1 MDNFPI
7 YLNMTEFHLDPRE
20 IELAYRISETSRINA
35 FEEQYEWMTH
45 YHQELKH
52 MYKLLQNNLQE
63 NNIRIDF
70 SFDEFRNYVYENTER
85 HYNVKTYK
93 KARLLI

>member
-1 MDNFPI
+1 MA
-7 YLNMTEFHLDPRE
+7 EFHLDPRE
-20 IELAYRISETSRINA
+20 IRLAYLISETSRINT
-35 FEEQYEWMTH
+35 FEEQYEWMAH
-45 YHQELKH
+45 YHPELKH
-52 MYKLLQNNLQE
+52 MYRLLQINLQE